1 MSAPTLV
8 TGGAGFIGSHLCE
21 ALVARGTRVI
31 ALDDASS
38 GCFANLDKA
47 RASGR
52 VDCVQASACDEA
64 LVDALVRAS
73 GAVVHL
79 ACAVGVRAVLADP
92 LRLLEGS
99 VRAAQLVL
107 AAAARHGRPLV
118 LASSSE
124 VYGLGRAQPLDE
136 LDGLAFGPTSE
147 ARWGYGC
154 VKALAEW
161 HALALVRER
170 GARIA
175 IARLF
180 NVVGPR
186 QRAQQGMVL
195 PCFARA
201 AVRGEPLRVYG
212 DGSATRSYCHV
223 RDAVEALVR
232 LLERPEASGQPC
244 NVGGVEE
251 LASLELARRVNA
263 LAGRSSSIVHVPREA
278 ALPGGLVEPQRRVPR
293 LERAR
298 ALLGWSPR
306 IAVDVALRE
315 VVEQERALLE
325 AAAPHAP

>member
-1 MSAPTLV
+1 MSAPILV
-8 TGGAGFIGSHLCE
+8 TGGAGFIGSHVCE
-21 ALVARGTRVI
+21 ILIERGARVI
-31 ALDDASS
+31 ALDDGSS
-38 GCFANLDKA
+38 GRFSNLDKA

-52 VDCVQASACDEA
+52 LECVQGSACDEA
-64 LVDALVRAS
+64 LVESLVSRCS
-73 GAVVHL
+73 AVAHL
-79 ACAVGVRAVLADP
+79 ACAVGVRAVLTDP

-107 AAAARHGRPLV
+107 GAAARHARPLV

-124 VYGLGRAQPLDE
+124 VYGLASARPLGE
-136 LDGLAFGPTSE
+136 VDGLAFGPTSE

-154 VKALAEW
+154 AKALAEW

-186 QRAQQGMVL
+186 QRAEQGMAV

-212 DGSATRSYCHV
+212 DGLATRSYCHV
-223 RDAVEALVR
+223 RDAAEALAR
-232 LLERPEASGQPC
+232 LLETPAASGLAC
-244 NVGGVEE
+244 NVGGIEE
-251 LASLELARRVNA
+251 LSSLELAQRINA
-263 LAGRSSSIVHVPREA
+263 LAGGRSAVVHVSREES
-278 ALPGGLVEPQRRVPR
+278 LPGGLVEPRRRVPR

-298 ALLGWSPR
+298 ELIDWSPR
-306 IAVDVALRE
+306 LALERALRE
-315 VVEQERALLE
+315 VVEQERA
-325 AAAPHAP
+325 AAADGD

>member
-1 MSAPTLV
+1 MSAPILV

-21 ALVARGTRVI
+21 ALAERGARVI
-31 ALDDASS
+31 ALDDGSS
-38 GCFANLDKA
+38 GRFANLDKA

-52 VDCVQASACDEA
+52 VECVQGSACDER
-64 LVDALVRAS
+64 LVESLVEAS
-73 GAVVHL
+73 SAVVHL
-79 ACAVGVRAVLADP
+79 ACAVGVRAVLEQP

-99 VRAAQLVL
+99 VRATQLVL
-107 AAAARHGRPLV
+107 GAAAREARPLV

-136 LDGLAFGPTSE
+136 EDGLAFGPTSE

-161 HALALVRER
+161 HALALVQQR

-180 NVVGPR
+180 NVVGAR
-186 QRAQQGMVL
+186 QRAEQGMAV

-212 DGSATRSYCHV
+212 DGLATRSYCHV
-223 RDAVEALVR
+223 RDAALALIR
-232 LLERPEASGQPC
+232 LLETPAASGRPC

-251 LASLELARRVNA
+251 VSALALAQRVNA
-263 LAGRSSSIVHVPREA
+263 LAGGRSSIVHVPSET
-278 ALPGGLVEPQRRVPR
+278 ALPGGLVEPRRRVPR

-306 IAVDVALRE
+306 IELELALRE
-315 VVEQERALLE
+315 VVEQERA
-325 AAAPHAP
+325 AQRAST